1 MSKHGCCFKCFQNW
15 VNFWPCFGSKVFC
28 TVMLSYQMT
37 LWGICGFFMHLYIK
51 KVRIFAWITAAKLYV
66 PLIAFLKSMAAIG
79 MLNNNN
85 PSE

>member
-1 MSKHGCCFKCFQNW
+1 
-15 VNFWPCFGSKVFC
+15 
-28 TVMLSYQMT
+28 MT

-66 PLIAFLKSMAAIG
+66 PLIGFSKSMAAIG